1 MKIAACTVVAKCQ
14 LAYARVL
21 HDSLRRVH
29 PDLPFIVLVVDGGA
43 DEPFPTID
51 IEELGIPELERV
63 RSWYTLQEL
72 TYASTPW
79 LLSHLLDRGFDGVA
93 YFKQESLVTG
103 DLSPELALIERHA
116 IVLTPHLTT
125 PLDGDDRVARELN
138 VLQSGI
144 YNVGFLGVSGAAQGR
159 AFIEWWRERCFRHC
173 FHDITRGTHFEQRW
187 LDFVPAYF
195 DDYAIILDDTFNV
208 GNWNLPERDLTTARF
223 IRFSG
228 FDPERPDVV
237 TRYTPRPQTGNAA
250 ALFRDYAAMLQR
262 AGWQP
267 LPAETIPYEQ
277 RKAGR
282 EGRPYVKRSPV
293 HRALRRVARRLLN
306 MRGRR

>member
-1 MKIAACTVVAKCQ
+1 MKLAACTVVAKSQ
-14 LAYARVL
+14 LAYADVL
-21 HDSLRRVH
+21 RESLRRFH
-29 PDLPFIVLVVDGGA
+29 PELPFFAHVVD
-43 DEPFPTID
+43 
-51 IEELGIPELERV
+51 EEIGD
-63 RSWYTLQEL
+63 WYTLQER
-72 TYASTPW
+72 TYASTPS
-79 LLSHLLDRGFDGVA
+79 LIAHLLDDGFDGVA

-125 PLDGDDRVARELN
+125 PLEGDDRVARELN
-138 VLQSGI
+138 ILQSGV

-159 AFIEWWRERCFRHC
+159 AFLEWWRERCHRHC

-195 DDYAIILDDTFNV
+195 DDYAIITDETFNV
-208 GNWNLPERDLTTARF
+208 GHWNLPERDMTRARF

-228 FDPERPDVV
+228 FDPDRPDAV
-237 TRYTPRPQTGNAA
+237 TRYTTRPQAGAA
-250 ALFRDYAAMLQR
+250 ASLFRDYAASLKR

-267 LPAETIPYEQ
+267 LPAEAIPYEQ
-277 RKAGR
+277 RKALR
-282 EGRPYVKRSPV
+282 EGRPYVERSAL

-306 MRGRR
+306 TLARR